1 MTPCLKAVLIGQHN
15 DTKTILTGQH
25 SDTLS
30 QNQPTNQNSKDFLS
44 GKESEII
51 L

>member
-1 MTPCLKAVLIGQHN
+1 MTPCFKTILIGQHN
-15 DTKTILTGQH
+15 DTKTILIGQH
-25 SDTLS
+25 DTLS